1 MSISS
6 FTLKQFTMQDLELV
20 VAELPNGTNNWMLN
34 NKQCYVIS
42 DGALFMLTTKKNNEK
57 YNYLEF
63 SPVDNEI
70 LVEMKLEFTLLG
82 NGKLLMFNYGETLD
96 LI

>member
-1 MSISS
+1 MSISP

-20 VAELPNGTNNWMLN
+20 VAELPDGTNNWMLN
-34 NKQCYVIS
+34 DKQCHVIS
-42 DGALFMLTTKKNNEK
+42 DGALFLLTTEKNSGK
-57 YNYLEF
+57 YHYLEF

-82 NGKLLMFNYGETLD
+82 NGKLLMFNYG
-96 LI
+96 